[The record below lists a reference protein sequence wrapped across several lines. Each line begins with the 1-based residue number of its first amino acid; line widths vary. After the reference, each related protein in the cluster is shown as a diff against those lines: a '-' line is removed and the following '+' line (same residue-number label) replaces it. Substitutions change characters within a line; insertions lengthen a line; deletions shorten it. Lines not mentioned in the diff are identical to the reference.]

1 MWYDTFNAVFF
12 LSSASILCGGLG
24 VLLTYCFKS
33 KCSEFS
39 ICGKNGFIYVKR
51 DTDAEN
57 EEIKIEMDHI
67 PRVNV

>member
-1 MWYDTFNAVFF
+1 MWYNTFDAVFF
-12 LSSASILCGGLG
+12 LSTGTIICTGLG
-24 VLLTYCFKS
+24 VLLNYCFKS

-39 ICGKNGFIYVKR
+39 ICGKNGLIYVKR

-67 PRVNV
+67 PRSNV